1 MQDVK
6 CGYKWTRGHRGTV
19 SMLIKQICFG
29 GNTDFLFWW
38 HQKLPHFKE
47 HKENGLKA
55 LENIQ

>member
-38 HQKLPHFKE
+38 HQRAKGKWT
-47 HKENGLKA
+47 
-55 LENIQ
+55 